1 MTFWNYNSVPLPSST
16 GYTHQRF
23 GWLSIIL
30 HYVAFI
36 AQPSFILYANP
47 HCLIMFGRVD
57 TKFDMIRTKCK
68 LLWIYNSQLVSD
80 RMKRMVQ
87 TLIMAS
93 KQLTVSILATPTTSI
108 GLFYRRRSFLL
119 LNESKCSAL
128 IVIVEVV
135 QIIVRMRK

>member
-1 MTFWNYNSVPLPSST
+1 MTFLIYNSVPLPSSA

-93 KQLTVSILATPTTSI
+93 EHLTVRILATPTASI
-108 GLFYRRRSFLL
+108 GLFFRRRSILL